1 MDLYAAAS
9 AAAWSQDT
17 QPSDRPLLPGPIT
30 QPGPAARSVIP
41 SSGLHTHPAQ
51 RNAVVGAAQVDTLPG
66 STLAV
71 SGPAATQEAPC
82 RTLAYEAAYTPPE
95 QLQQRQQASAVIPRI
110 GSAVASSARAL
121 PSTAGA
127 VQRTA
132 PVNLPNTNG
141 AASSGNYAATKSAP
155 MSSGQSTQPLQSAP
169 MHNQHLATHPS
180 GTSR

>member
-41 SSGLHTHPAQ
+41 SSGLHTHPA
-51 RNAVVGAAQVDTLPG
+51 RSAAQVDTLPG

-71 SGPAATQEAPC
+71 SGPAATQQAPC
-82 RTLAYEAAYTPPE
+82 LTLAYEAAYTPPE
-95 QLQQRQQASAVIPRI
+95 QLQQCQQASAVIPRI

-132 PVNLPNTNG
+132 LVNLPNTGG
-141 AASSGNYAATKSAP
+141 AASNGSYAAATNSASMP
-155 MSSGQSTQPLQSAP
+155 SGQSTQPLQSAP
-169 MHNQHLATHPS
+169 MHNQHLARHPS